1 MTYRE
6 RQENIAPSNSLT
18 AINIIE
24 DCTTKILGHIL
35 DPNIIQFQNNSDILS
50 IRESQL
56 LATAI
61 QDLQIDYKSQK
72 LPHFVGANLDFI
84 LGRDN
89 YANNQIELALTHFQ
103 NSLFVWQNSTKI
115 LPGEVSNQ
123 QTNEQLEKLG
133 VVLFHIGLCYS
144 HLGTLNNK
152 LEQKNNCWQQAQNNF
167 QQSLELFAQ
176 IDRQELVA
184 KFISK
189 KGEVLQKL
197 EAWNDLYNL
206 AQQALDLHLTY
217 GKEEQIAQDY
227 GFLAEAAMHESKWAH
242 ASQLA
247 ELAVAIQNQ
256 SMGDPLEI
264 AQYRNS
270 YLSILTESQHSL
282 NEWQATINQL
292 EKARHKTNPHHDL
305 QSYISILKALRKLYF
320 EQDQYGKSARIKEEQ
335 LKIEYDYGLRAFVGI
350 NPLQAQQDSNGS
362 MILAREI
369 EASGRQE
376 DVNNLVARIKSKEH
390 KLIAIYGESGVGK
403 SSLLNAGLI
412 PTLLEEELEDNQAI
426 LPIPLRVYS
435 DWIRNPDPTT
445 WNLEYVLETL
455 RKNNQK
461 NNLKVLILDQFEEL
475 FTICPKINQ
484 RLPLYQFL
492 HQCLTLNSVKV
503 ILSIQTDYLHY
514 LLEWE
519 RETNLE
525 AVINHEILSKETLYY
540 ISNFDLNRTQKIIK
554 SLTEIAQLN
563 WEPDLISQVAKD
575 LSAAEDKVY
584 PIELQVVGSQLQ
596 EAEITT
602 LKAYQKL
609 GSNPLKKLTRNFLD
623 TAVKDCGFLNEQTAL
638 LVLYLLTNEHGTRP
652 LKTSVEL
659 ASDLLTEASKLDLV
673 LDVLVSQG
681 LVLLLPELPENRYQ
695 LVHNYLIPLV
705 REQEGEKLI
714 AELELERDLVQRKL
728 LKERPNN
735 LIDKAI
741 TSMFRW
747 MRVD

>member
-1 MTYRE
+1 MTDRE

-24 DCTTKILGHIL
+24 DCATKILAHIL

-61 QDLQIDYKSQK
+61 KDLQINYKNQK
-72 LPHFVGANLDFI
+72 LPPLLGANLDFI

-103 NSLFVWQNSTKI
+103 NSLVIWQNSTKI
-115 LPGEVSNQ
+115 LPGEVSNK
-123 QTNEQLEKLG
+123 QTNEPLEKLG
-133 VVLFHIGLCYS
+133 VVLFHIGSCYF
-144 HLGTLNNK
+144 HLGNLNNK
-152 LEQKNNCWQQAQNNF
+152 PEQKNNCWQQAQKNF
-167 QQSLELFAQ
+167 QQSLELFAK

-197 EAWNDLYNL
+197 ELWNDLYNL

-217 GKEEQIAQDY
+217 GKEEQIVQDY

-247 ELAVAIQNQ
+247 ELAIAIQSQ
-256 SMGDPLEI
+256 SMADPLEI
-264 AQYRNS
+264 AQDQNS
-270 YLSILTESQHSL
+270 YLSILSESQQSL

-292 EKARHKTNPHHDL
+292 EKARRETNPDDDL
-305 QSYISILKALRKLYF
+305 QSYLSILKALIKLYF
-320 EQDQYGKSARIKEEQ
+320 EQDKYLKSAIIKEEK
-335 LKIEYDYGLRAFVGI
+335 LKIEYQYGLRAFVGI
-350 NPLQAQQDSNGS
+350 NQLQPQQNSDNQV
-362 MILAREI
+362 IIPREI
-369 EASGRQE
+369 EVSGRRE
-376 DVNNLVARIKSKEH
+376 DVNNLVARIKSKDQ
-390 KLIAIYGESGVGK
+390 KLIVIYGASGVGK

-412 PTLLEEELEDNQAI
+412 PTLLAEESKDNQAI

-435 DWIRNPDPTT
+435 DWIRNSDPTT

-455 RKNNQK
+455 RKNNQQ
-461 NNLKVLILDQFEEL
+461 NNLKLLILDQFEEL
-475 FTICPKINQ
+475 FSVCPKINQ

-492 HQCLTLNSVKV
+492 HECLTLNSVKV
-503 ILSIQTDYLHY
+503 ILSLQTDYLHY

-519 RETNLE
+519 RQTNLE
-525 AVINHEILSKETLYY
+525 AVINHEVLSKQTLYY
-540 ISNFDLNRTQKIIK
+540 ISNFELNKTHEIIK
-554 SLTEIAQLN
+554 NLTEIAQLN
-563 WEPDLISQVAKD
+563 WEADLIDRVAKD
-575 LSAAEDKVY
+575 LSAAENTVH
-584 PIELQVVGSQLQ
+584 PIQLQVVGSQLQ
-596 EAEITT
+596 EAGIRT

-609 GSNPLKKLTRNFLD
+609 GENPLKKLTRKFLD
-623 TAVKDCGFLNEQTAL
+623 TAVKDCGFLNEKTAI

-659 ASDLLTEASKLDLV
+659 ASDLLTESSKLDLV

-681 LVLLLPELPENRYQ
+681 LVLLLPELPEDRYQ

-705 REQEGEKLI
+705 RKQEGEKLI
-714 AELELERDLVQRKL
+714 AELELERDMTQRKL

-735 LIDKAI
+735 FLDKAI
-741 TSMFRW
+741 NSVFKW